1 MAYSPA
7 KHTSQKYG
15 KDNEGHYHYKD
26 KDGKPTARF
35 STTPVKMESAK
46 QEKHNLMYDNPIAK
60 DASWMSK
67 HSKSHFSSPLQSRG
81 GDERSTSKSKP
92 KKEKGF
98 FDKVKDEVSEV
109 IYDYKGDGNMVS
121 RAYNKAFPTPRG
133 GYRPIIKDGKV
144 NYDPNRL

>member
-7 KHTSQKYG
+7 KHTSEKYG

-26 KDGKPTARF
+26 KDGKPLHAF

-67 HSKSHFSSPLQSRG
+67 HSKSHFSSPLQSKG
-81 GDERSTSKSKP
+81 GNENSKSTSEA

-121 RAYNKAFPTPRG
+121 RAYNKAFPAPRG
-133 GYRPIIKDGKV
+133 GYRPIIKDGKI
-144 NYDPNRL
+144 NYDPNKL